1 MCDFHA
7 IGQHFMCVP
16 TQLLILDALLAE
28 DADYSDGG
36 LGCNRTLREE
46 HPFHMHGHHFWV
58 LGHGFGVYDETAN
71 RTSLNVVNPPYRD
84 SFTIFKNGWSVI
96 RFKVRLHARSHCS
109 TPARPAMGCVF
120 AVYLM

>member
-1 MCDFHA
+1 MCAPMQPLNSD
-7 IGQHFMCVP
+7 GLV
-16 TQLLILDALLAE
+16 AE

-58 LGHGFGVYDETAN
+58 LGHGFGVYNETAN

-96 RFKVRLHARSHCS
+96 RFKVRHHALDHGSM
-109 TPARPAMGCVF
+109 PAQLAMG
-120 AVYLM
+120 

>member
-1 MCDFHA
+1 MPLGTWFRYTT
-7 IGQHFMCVP
+7 P
-16 TQLLILDALLAE
+16 QLLIFTGLLAE

-58 LGHGFGVYDETAN
+58 LGHGLGVYNETAN

-96 RFKVRLHARSHCS
+96 RFKVCLRATIYCSIPAQTRRS
-109 TPARPAMGCVF
+109 CVF
-120 AVYLM
+120 AGHLR